1 MGGGLKYL
9 YKGKIRHKKKLLRH
23 QQVRIKLK
31 SVNVQKFKGKAKRI
45 FKLVEEEERPVIV
58 TYPSDFAAIV
68 QPLTEERVREPN
80 VVNVQEFKGKAKR
93 FFKLVEEEERS
104 VMVTYPS
111 DFAAI
116 VQPLRE
122 ERARELAKES
132 ARDLIAARTKS
143 EQELAIGSTTL
154 ASDLAKELGINVS
167 GGHAA

>member
-1 MGGGLKYL
+1 MRSRCPTEYGIALVLTASVGKTRRRPLGGGLKYL

-68 QPLTEERVREPN
+68 QPMTEERVREPN

-122 ERARELAKES
+122 ERARGK
-132 ARDLIAARTKS
+132 
-143 EQELAIGSTTL
+143 
-154 ASDLAKELGINVS
+154 
-167 GGHAA
+167 